1 MMVPGDRRKGSR
13 MEAAGP
19 LWGTLHLAVA
29 VEIVNVSPLGVL
41 VSSPIS
47 LPRDSIQHLR
57 IVTGDHELQIDARV
71 CHARSH
77 EHQGEPGQ
85 LIGLEF
91 LTTSVP
97 SFDASNV

>member
-1 MMVPGDRRKGSR
+1 MIIPGDRRRGTR
-13 MEAAGP
+13 MAAVGP

-57 IVTGDHELQIDARV
+57 IITGEQEVQIDARV
-71 CHARSH
+71 CHTRPH
-77 EHQGEPGQ
+77 EHQGEPGE

-97 SFDASNV
+97 SFDVSKV